1 VIGVTENLRKIRA
14 LLDKAA
20 VDAGRRP
27 EDVHLLA
34 VSKKQSLD
42 KIIEAIAAGQGDFG
56 ENTVREGI
64 EKVTKL
70 TERGLEAS
78 PRGLEASPRGLEA
91 SPRGLEASPGG
102 LCWHF
107 IGHLQSNKTRI
118 VAENFD
124 WVHTIDKLKTAK
136 RLSEQRPD
144 SLGDL
149 DVCIQLNVD
158 DEATKAGVAAADV
171 LDLAYEVAA
180 LPRLKLRG
188 LMCLPAIRES
198 FDEQR
203 VPFAQVREHAK
214 MLRQQGL
221 EIDTLSMGMSGDYR
235 AAIFEGAT
243 IVRIGTAVF
252 GPRDD

>member
-1 VIGVTENLRKIRA
+1 MIRVTENLRKIRD

-27 EDVHLLA
+27 EDIHLLA

-42 KIIEAIAAGQGDFG
+42 KIVEAATAGQRDFG
-56 ENTVREGI
+56 ENTVQEGT

-70 TERGLEAS
+70 AEKGLN
-78 PRGLEASPRGLEA
+78 
-91 SPRGLEASPGG
+91 
-102 LCWHF
+102 WHF

-118 VAENFD
+118 VAEHFD
-124 WVHTIDKLKTAK
+124 WVHTIDKLKIAE
-136 RLSEQRPD
+136 RLSSQRPD
-144 SLGDL
+144 SRGDL
-149 DVCIQLNVD
+149 NICIQVNID
-158 DEATKAGVAAADV
+158 DESAKSGATWSDV
-171 LDLAYEVAA
+171 MDLAQEIAT

-203 VPFAQVREHAK
+203 VPFAQLSDCAQ
-214 MLRQQGL
+214 MLRNQGL
-221 EIDTLSMGMSGDYR
+221 DIDTLSMGMTGDYR

-252 GPRDD
+252 GPRET